1 MLSHIAFLIFL
12 DTTPPPPPGGG
23 PPGFFLPYIWVAVI
37 AALGYG
43 VRTIVKKS
51 NQKNKNL

>member
-12 DTTPPPPPGGG
+12 DTTPPPPPGG
-23 PPGFFLPYIWVAVI
+23 PPGLFLPYIWVAVL

-51 NQKNKNL
+51 NKKEKNV